1 MFSSL
6 QSNEKAKQMKNAKNA
21 TTMAD
26 ARRDGI
32 EERAFRAYFRRYGEH
47 APQPSAGIEVE
58 TNIKG
63 EVFVVLKNSK
73 GELARYRL
81 RDGKLRFTDDVP
93 VAGAA
98 TATPIGWPRDW
109 PPSEGFPIAN
119 EQRTPDGKHTWAEL
133 DAVLKTDGSSL
144 DERVGAL
151 AGQKGGR

>member
-1 MFSSL
+1 M
-6 QSNEKAKQMKNAKNA
+6 NNT

-26 ARRDGI
+26 AMRDGI

-58 TNIKG
+58 SGTKG

-81 RDGKLRFTDDVP
+81 RDGKLRFMDGGRVG
-93 VAGAA
+93 GAA
-98 TATPIGWPRDW
+98 TTTPIEWPPEW
-109 PPSEGFPIAN
+109 SPSEGFPIAN

-144 DERVGAL
+144 DERVHAL